1 MDMNNMEEYQVVY
14 DTTQVVEN
22 NGISSTM
29 MGLHNRLRN
38 IEQMVA
44 PFKRYIKAS
53 EVGMVQAVSMA

>member
-1 MDMNNMEEYQVVY
+1 VY